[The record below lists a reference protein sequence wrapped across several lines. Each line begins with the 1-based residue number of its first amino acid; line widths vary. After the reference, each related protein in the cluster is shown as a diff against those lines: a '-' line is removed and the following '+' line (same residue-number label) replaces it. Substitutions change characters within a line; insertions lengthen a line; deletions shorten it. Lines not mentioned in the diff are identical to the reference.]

1 MRPTPDAARNPD
13 QIAIMAYLSGFVLT
27 TLVFLVSFWYRPPDV
42 PTVVLCTLKSTTG
55 MDCPTCGMTR
65 AFCALAKGEWQRA
78 LQFHPLSPAVFAL
91 FGWWW
96 LRSLLYLLGK
106 GSWVSQVESRI
117 PPLWAVLAVAAAMLI
132 SWIVKLWLQ
141 YSASMKGW
149 ILG

>member
-1 MRPTPDAARNPD
+1 MRPTPDTPKAPD

-78 LQFHPLSPAVFAL
+78 LRFHPLSPAVFAL

-96 LRSLLYLLGK
+96 LRSLLHLLGK
-106 GSWVSQVESRI
+106 GTWVNRVETWF
-117 PPLWAVLAVAAAMLI
+117 PPLLTVLVVVTGVLV
-132 SWIVKLWLQ
+132 SWLFKLWFQ
-141 YSASMKGW
+141 
-149 ILG
+149 

>member
-1 MRPTPDAARNPD
+1 MRPTPDTSKASD
-13 QIAIMAYLSGFVLT
+13 QIAIMAYLSGFVFT

-78 LQFHPLSPAVFAL
+78 LRFHPLSPVVFAL

-96 LRSLLYLLGK
+96 LRSLLHLLGK
-106 GSWVSQVESRI
+106 GDWVNRVETWF
-117 PPLWAVLAVAAAMLI
+117 PPLLTVLVVVTGMLV
-132 SWIVKLWLQ
+132 SWLFKLWFQ
-141 YSASMKGW
+141 
-149 ILG
+149 